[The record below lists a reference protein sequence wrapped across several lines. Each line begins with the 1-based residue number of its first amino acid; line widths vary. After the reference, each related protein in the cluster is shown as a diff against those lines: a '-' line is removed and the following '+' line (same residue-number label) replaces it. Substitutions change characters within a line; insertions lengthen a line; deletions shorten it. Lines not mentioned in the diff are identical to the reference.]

1 MSTTYPDL
9 PLTQFPGSV
18 DQFKTFLDVTASDG
32 PYIQQYIQ
40 ALQQNDLQTAQ
51 TVLAKIPAASQ
62 KLVQAMDLNQ
72 LIQAMMA
79 VERFYSTDI
88 YPYIKTQQQNWQ
100 AIVNQF
106 SYISAWTPNTTY
118 DINNMVSYSS
128 GGSNLIYIAID
139 DVPVNVQP
147 TNTQYWRQMT
157 IQGESGGTGPGLSYL
172 QDWNSSTQYVKNNA
186 VTYDGAI
193 WMALKT
199 NTGTQPGTSS
209 STWQRIISFTNG
221 IYPVQA
227 TQPSGLGNG
236 QLWFNTSNN
245 PTNYVYLAPLSNPAQ
260 ASDIPQGLQAYDM
273 YGNLIV
279 GTAT

>member
-106 SYISAWTPNTTY
+106 SYVSAWAPNTTY

-157 IQGESGGTGPGLSYL
+157 IQGESSGAGTGLSYL

-199 NTGTQPGTSS
+199 NTGTQPGTNS
-209 STWQRIISFTNG
+209 STWQKIISFTNG
-221 IYPVQA
+221 MYPVQA
-227 TQPSGLGNG
+227 TRPFGLGNG
-236 QLWFNTSNN
+236 QLWFNTSGN

-273 YGNLIV
+273 YGKLIV

>member
-18 DQFKTFLDVTASDG
+18 DQFKTFLDITASDG
-32 PYIQQYIQ
+32 PYIQQYMQ

-51 TVLAKIPAASQ
+51 TVLAQIPAASQ
-62 KLVQAMDLNQ
+62 KKVQAMDLNQ
-72 LIQAMMA
+72 LTQAMMA

-88 YPYIKTQQQNWQ
+88 YPYIQTQQQNWQ

-106 SYISAWTPNTTY
+106 SYISAWAPNTTY

-172 QDWNSSTQYVKNNA
+172 QDWNSSTQYVQNNA

-193 WMALKT
+193 WMALQA

-209 STWQRIISFTNG
+209 STWQQIISFTNG
-221 IYPVQA
+221 MYPVQA

-236 QLWFNTSNN
+236 QLWFNTSGN

-273 YGNLIV
+273 HGNLIV

>member
-32 PYIQQYIQ
+32 TYIQQYMQ

-72 LIQAMMA
+72 LTQAMMA

-88 YPYIKTQQQNWQ
+88 YPYIQTQQQNWR

-106 SYISAWTPNTTY
+106 SYISAWAPNTTY

-157 IQGESGGTGPGLSYL
+157 IQGKSGGAGPGLSYL
-172 QDWNSSTQYVKNNA
+172 QDWNSYTQYVKNNA

-209 STWQRIISFTNG
+209 STWRQIISFTNG
-221 IYPVQA
+221 MYPVQA
-227 TQPSGLGNG
+227 TQPSGLGNR
-236 QLWFNTSNN
+236 QLWFNTSGN

-273 YGNLIV
+273 HGNLIV
-279 GTAT
+279 GTAP

>member
-72 LIQAMMA
+72 WIQAMMA

-172 QDWNSSTQYVKNNA
+172 QDWNSSTRYVQNNA

-209 STWQRIISFTNG
+209 STWRQIISFTNEM
-221 IYPVQA
+221 YPVQA

-236 QLWFNTSNN
+236 QLWFNTSGN

-273 YGNLIV
+273 HGNLIV

>member
-32 PYIQQYIQ
+32 PYIQQYMQ

-172 QDWNSSTQYVKNNA
+172 QDWNSSTRYVQNNA

-209 STWQRIISFTNG
+209 STWRQIISFTNEM
-221 IYPVQA
+221 YPVQA

-236 QLWFNTSNN
+236 QLWFNTSGN

-273 YGNLIV
+273 HGNLIV

>member
-106 SYISAWTPNTTY
+106 SYISAWAPNTTY

-172 QDWNSSTQYVKNNA
+172 QDWNSSTQYVQNNA

-193 WMALKT
+193 WMALQA

-209 STWQRIISFTNG
+209 STWQQIISFTNG
-221 IYPVQA
+221 MYPVQV

-236 QLWFNTSNN
+236 QLWFNTSGN

-273 YGNLIV
+273 YGKLIV

>member
-32 PYIQQYIQ
+32 PYIQQYMQ

-51 TVLAKIPAASQ
+51 AVLAQIPAAAQ
-62 KLVQAMDLNQ
+62 KRVQAMDLNQ
-72 LIQAMMA
+72 LTQAMMA

-88 YPYIKTQQQNWQ
+88 YPYIQTQQQNWQ

-106 SYISAWTPNTTY
+106 SYISAWAPNTTY

-139 DVPVNVQP
+139 DVPANMLP
-147 TNTQYWRQMT
+147 TSTRYWRQMT

-172 QDWNSSTQYVKNNA
+172 QDWNSSTRYVQNNA

-193 WMALKT
+193 WMALRT
-199 NTGTQPGTSS
+199 NTGTRPGTSS
-209 STWQRIISFTNG
+209 STWQKIISFTNG
-221 IYPVQA
+221 MYPVQA
-227 TQPSGLGNG
+227 TRPFGLGNG
-236 QLWFNTSNN
+236 QLWFNTSGN

-273 YGNLIV
+273 HGNLIV

>member
-9 PLTQFPGSV
+9 PLTRFPGSV
-18 DQFKTFLDVTASDG
+18 DQFKTFLDITASDG
-32 PYIQQYIQ
+32 TYIQQYMQ

-51 TVLAKIPAASQ
+51 AVLAKIPAASQ

-172 QDWNSSTQYVKNNA
+172 QDWNSSTRYVQNNA

-209 STWQRIISFTNG
+209 STWRQIISFTNEM
-221 IYPVQA
+221 YPVQA

-236 QLWFNTSNN
+236 QLWFNTSGN

-273 YGNLIV
+273 HGNLIV

>member
-51 TVLAKIPAASQ
+51 TVLAQIPAASQ

-88 YPYIKTQQQNWQ
+88 YPYIQTQQQNWQ

-106 SYISAWTPNTTY
+106 SYISAWAPNTTY

-172 QDWNSSTQYVKNNA
+172 QDWNNSTQYVQNNA

-193 WMALKT
+193 WMALQA

-209 STWQRIISFTNG
+209 STWQQIISFTNG
-221 IYPVQA
+221 MYPVQA

-236 QLWFNTSNN
+236 QLWFNTSGN

>member
-32 PYIQQYIQ
+32 PYIQQYMQ

-62 KLVQAMDLNQ
+62 KRVQAMDLNQ
-72 LIQAMMA
+72 LTQAMMA
-79 VERFYSTDI
+79 VERFYSKDI
-88 YPYIKTQQQNWQ
+88 YPYIQTQQQNWQ

-106 SYISAWTPNTTY
+106 SYISAWAPNTTY

-139 DVPVNVQP
+139 DVPANVLP
-147 TNTQYWRQMT
+147 TNTRYWRQMT

-172 QDWNSSTQYVKNNA
+172 QDWNSSTRYVQNNA

-209 STWQRIISFTNG
+209 STWQKIISFTNG
-221 IYPVQA
+221 MYPVQA
-227 TQPSGLGNG
+227 TRPFGLGNG
-236 QLWFNTSNN
+236 QLWFNTSGN

-273 YGNLIV
+273 HGNLIV

>member
-157 IQGESGGTGPGLSYL
+157 IQGESGGAGPGLSYL
-172 QDWNSSTQYVKNNA
+172 HDWNSSTRYVRNNA

-199 NTGTQPGTSS
+199 NTGTRPGTSS
-209 STWQRIISFTNG
+209 STWQKIISFTNG
-221 IYPVQA
+221 MYPVQA
-227 TQPSGLGNG
+227 TQPSGLGNR
-236 QLWFNTSNN
+236 QLWFNTSGN

-273 YGNLIV
+273 HGNLIV

>member
-32 PYIQQYIQ
+32 TYIQQYMQ

-51 TVLAKIPAASQ
+51 TVMAQIPAASQ

-72 LIQAMMA
+72 LTQAMMA

-88 YPYIKTQQQNWQ
+88 YPYIQTQQQNWQ

-106 SYISAWTPNTTY
+106 SYISAWAPNTTY

-157 IQGESGGTGPGLSYL
+157 IQGESGGAGPGLSYL

-199 NTGTQPGTSS
+199 NTGTRPGTSS
-209 STWQRIISFTNG
+209 STWQKIISFTNG
-221 IYPVQA
+221 MYPVQA
-227 TQPSGLGNG
+227 TQPSGLGNR
-236 QLWFNTSNN
+236 QLWFNTSGN

-273 YGNLIV
+273 HGNLIV

>member
-106 SYISAWTPNTTY
+106 SYISAWAPNTTY

-172 QDWNSSTQYVKNNA
+172 QDWNSSTRYVKNNA

-199 NTGTQPGTSS
+199 NTGTRPGTSS
-209 STWQRIISFTNG
+209 STWQKIISFTNG
-221 IYPVQA
+221 MYPVQA
-227 TQPSGLGNG
+227 TRPFELGNG
-236 QLWFNTSNN
+236 QLWFNTSGN

-273 YGNLIV
+273 HGNLIV